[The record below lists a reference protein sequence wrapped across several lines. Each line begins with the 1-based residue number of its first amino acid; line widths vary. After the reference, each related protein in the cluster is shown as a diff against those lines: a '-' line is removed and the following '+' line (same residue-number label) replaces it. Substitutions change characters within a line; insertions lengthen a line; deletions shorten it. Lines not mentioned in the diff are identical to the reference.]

1 MMNHFDLFIEFSA
14 LSTSIQTFCQ
24 CSMGRWWM
32 IFNPFEQAERV
43 YWYHGETN
51 FTVRNE
57 IGSDRLTETAQ
68 MQSVG
73 KLILVLCRPQIMPSS
88 FYTVVK
94 LCLIFKISKKIIDK
108 KVNFLVVSY

>member
-1 MMNHFDLFIEFSA
+1 
-14 LSTSIQTFCQ
+14 
-24 CSMGRWWM
+24 M

-94 LCLIFKISKKIIDK
+94 LYLIFRK
-108 KVNFLVVSY
+108 FLKTIRQKG